1 MTKRRP
7 IALPP
12 ALAPL
17 IDQPRWVVWKWTAGK
32 DGKRTK
38 PPFQGRSPDKF
49 ASSTDAATWCDF
61 PIAMRA
67 YCERKA
73 DGIGYALSAG
83 EIGAFDIDDCRDAE
97 TGNVHPWAQA
107 LIRRCGSYAEVTP
120 SGTGIRIIGTAAGAA
135 LHRKFPVPQANGMS
149 IEIYRRADRY
159 ITITGAQIGEEAEL
173 ANIDGE
179 IDKVA
184 SKLDGRKQKL
194 AGAENK
200 SPGRHDLDSL
210 IKDGCGD
217 DFSGDRSRA
226 VWYVVN
232 QLHKQGRPADEIV
245 AVLLERSN
253 GISAHIYDQ
262 SNPEKYARRQV
273 EKAQKEVAEETSDDA
288 EIERLAELNAFQYD
302 RERKDAAE
310 RLGIRATILDKL
322 VRAERPDDD
331 DAKQGRAISFPET
344 EAWPEPVNGAALLD
358 SIAEAIRS
366 YVVLSD
372 HSRDAAALWV
382 VHSYLIDCFLVSPR
396 LAICSPT
403 KQCGKTTLLDV
414 LGRLVLKPLPTAN
427 VTASAIF
434 RVVEAYRPALLV
446 DEADTFL
453 RENDELRG
461 IINSGHRHG
470 GSVLRAVGE
479 DYEPR
484 AFSTYSPCAIAL
496 IGKLPDTLHDRSVI
510 VHLKRRLPSETIA
523 PFRADRVGQLDVLA
537 RQAARWC
544 RDHADEV
551 ASVDPAMPAGI
562 YNREADNWR
571 PLLAIAYAAGGDWP
585 KRARDALEAAHTA
598 DDDESRLS
606 MLLADIKTE
615 FAARNTDQLPSASL
629 VAALV
634 EIEGRPWAEYR
645 EGKPLTQNQ
654 LARALKPIGIGPEN
668 IREGDKVPKGY
679 FLARFD
685 DAFAR
690 YLAPEGAFKPLQRY
704 NADEMGASSAFK
716 PLHADPMERFK
727 NARNPITT
735 AIVAV

>member
-1 MTKRRP
+1 MTNRRP
-7 IALPP
+7 IPLPP
-12 ALAPL
+12 ALARL
-17 IDQPRWVVWKWTAGK
+17 IQQPRWVVWKWTVGK

-38 PPFQGRSPDKF
+38 PPFQARAPHKH
-49 ASSTDAATWCDF
+49 ASSTDPATWCDF
-61 PIAMRA
+61 DTAMGA
-67 YCERKA
+67 YFDRKA
-73 DGIGYALSAG
+73 DGIGFALSGG

-97 TGNVHPWAQA
+97 TGDVHPWARE
-107 LIRRCGSYAEVTP
+107 LVRRCASYAEVTP
-120 SGTGIRIIGTAAGAA
+120 SGTGIRIIGTASGAA
-135 LHRKFPVPQANGMS
+135 LHRKFAVPKANGMS

-159 ITITGAQIGEEAEL
+159 ITISGAQINEPAEL
-173 ANIDGE
+173 VNIDSE
-179 IDKVA
+179 IDTVA
-184 SKLDGRKQKL
+184 ARLDNSKQQKE
-194 AGAENK
+194 AQPENK
-200 SPGRHDLDSL
+200 TRHHDLDSL
-210 IKDGCGD
+210 IRNGCGD
-217 DFSGDRSRA
+217 DFAGDRSRA
-226 VWYVVN
+226 VWYVIN
-232 QLHKQGRPADEIV
+232 QLLKQARPVDEIV
-245 AVLLERSN
+245 AVLLERGN

-262 SNPEKYARRQV
+262 KHPEAYARRQV
-273 EKAQKEVAEETSDDA
+273 EKAQKERTEETSDDA
-288 EIERLAELNAFQYD
+288 EIKRLAELSPFQYE
-302 RERKDAAE
+302 RERKAAAE
-310 RLGIRATILDKL
+310 RLGIRAAILDKL
-322 VRAERPDDD
+322 VQAGRPDDE
-331 DAKQGRAISFPET
+331 AKQGRAISFPEP
-344 EAWPEPVNGAALLD
+344 EAWPDPVNGAVLLD
-358 SIAEAIRS
+358 SIAQAIRH

-372 HSRDAAALWV
+372 HSRDAAALWI
-382 VHSYLIDCFLVSPR
+382 VHSYLIDCFPVSPR

-716 PLHADPMERFK
+716 PLHADPM
-727 NARNPITT
+727 
-735 AIVAV
+735 